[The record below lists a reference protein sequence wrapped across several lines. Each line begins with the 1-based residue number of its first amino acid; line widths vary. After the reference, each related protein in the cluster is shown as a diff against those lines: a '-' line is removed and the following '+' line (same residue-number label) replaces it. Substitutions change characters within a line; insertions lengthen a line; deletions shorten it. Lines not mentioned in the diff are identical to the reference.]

1 MRFSFR
7 VFRVSLG
14 YFTRGIQFLDQC
26 GVDHERLER
35 HEKQNNPIPLL
46 LHPKLIR
53 WPLVFHIATPTP
65 KPSGTIGR
73 TQSLLSN
80 SIVLQPPHHLAS
92 SCPPGRK
99 RGDTIRVKS
108 MRKTRPLL
116 FLLAA
121 LLVTN
126 FQLTKGVWTDE
137 PAPPTA
143 PKRPHSFDFHGTK
156 IDDPYFWMK
165 DKKDPEVIRYLE
177 SENAYRES
185 ITKPLQPFEETLY
198 NEMLSH
204 IKQTDLGVPVQDNGF
219 WYYSRTE
226 EGKQY
231 PFYCRKKG
239 SLESTEEVLLDVNS
253 LAKGKKFL
261 SAQPRGA
268 SDDSRLYAY
277 ATDTTGFREYY
288 LSIKDLSSG
297 KLLEDAFV
305 KVAGFCWASDS
316 KSIYYVT
323 EDAAKRPYQLYRHAI
338 GESRDKDVLVYEE
351 KDELYRV
358 GVSRTLDKKYV
369 IRSSVSSS
377 TSEQAVLDSTSTTG
391 SFGLIAPRS
400 EGIEYAIEHRNGLF
414 HIRTNKDGAVNFKW
428 MTCPVTDTNPK
439 GWKEFQTYDPSVY
452 TENVRLFKEFAVITE
467 RERGIRQLRVFNF
480 SSKDSHRIAFPEPS
494 FSASLGAN
502 PEFNTDA
509 VQLSYTS
516 LVTPPTIYRY
526 NLATKQREVLKQT
539 EVPGG
544 FDAANY
550 VSERIEATAPDG
562 VKVPISL
569 VYRKGVVQ
577 DGQAPLFLY
586 SYGSYG
592 MSTDPTFSASR
603 LVLLDRGV
611 VFALAHIRGGSD
623 LGRQWYLDGKLMK
636 KKNTFT
642 DFIAC
647 ADHLVK
653 EKYGS
658 RDRLAIEGGSAGGLL
673 IGATLNM
680 RPDIC
685 KVAHLAV
692 PFVDVVSTMLDE
704 SLPLTVQE
712 FLEWGNPKEAAAGK
726 YMLEYS
732 PYDNLSKS
740 KYPAILVTTSL
751 NDSQV
756 LYHEPT
762 KYVAKLRTL
771 KTDSNPLL
779 LKCNMDAGHGG
790 ASGRYEALR
799 EKAYELAF
807 LLSRI
812 GIQK

>member
-1 MRFSFR
+1 M
-7 VFRVSLG
+7 
-14 YFTRGIQFLDQC
+14 
-26 GVDHERLER
+26 
-35 HEKQNNPIPLL
+35 
-46 LHPKLIR
+46 KLISFLMTALTLTGS
-53 WPLVFHIATPTP
+53 PLTTAASAQEPPPPIAAK
-65 KPSGTIGR
+65 KPYT
-73 TQSLLSN
+73 
-80 SIVLQPPHHLAS
+80 
-92 SCPPGRK
+92 
-99 RGDTIRVKS
+99 
-108 MRKTRPLL
+108 
-116 FLLAA
+116 F
-121 LLVTN
+121 
-126 FQLTKGVWTDE
+126 E
-137 PAPPTA
+137 
-143 PKRPHSFDFHGTK
+143 FHGTK

-165 DKKDPEVIRYLE
+165 DKENPEVISYLE
-177 SENAYRES
+177 AENAYRES
-185 ITKPLQPFEETLY
+185 ITKSLRPFEETLY

-204 IKQTDLGVPVQDNGF
+204 IKQTDLGVPVRDNGF

-239 SLESTEEVLLDVNS
+239 NLDAQEEVLLDVNA
-253 LAKGKKFL
+253 LAQGKKFL
-261 SAQPRGA
+261 SAQPRGV

-288 LSIKDLSSG
+288 LSIKDLATG
-297 KLLEDAFV
+297 KLVEDAFV
-305 KVAGFCWASDS
+305 KVAGFCWSEDN
-316 KSIYYVT
+316 KTIYYVT
-323 EDAAKRPYQLYRHAI
+323 EDAAKRPYQLYRHVL

-351 KDELYRV
+351 KDELFRV
-358 GVSRTLDKKYV
+358 GVSRTADKKFIV
-369 IRSSVSSS
+369 RSSLSST
-377 TSEQAVLDSTSTTG
+377 TSEQAVLSSTSPDG
-391 SFGLIAPRS
+391 SFRLVAERT
-400 EGIEYAIEHRNGLF
+400 EGVQYSVDHRDGLF
-414 HIRTNKDGAVNFKW
+414 HLRTNKDDAVNFKW
-428 MTCPVTDTNPK
+428 MTCPATDTNPI
-439 GWKEFQTYDPSVY
+439 GWKDFEAYKPTIF
-452 TENVRLFKEFAVITE
+452 TESIRLFKDYVVLTE
-467 RERGIRQLRVFNF
+467 REGGIRQLRVYSFDRKN
-480 SSKDSHRIAFPEPS
+480 SSRIEFPEPS
-494 FSASLGAN
+494 FSASLGMN
-502 PEFNTDA
+502 PEFDTDSI
-509 VQLSYTS
+509 QLSYTS
-516 LVTPPTIYRY
+516 LVTPPTIFRY

-550 VSERIEATAPDG
+550 ASERIEATAPDG

-569 VYRKGVVQ
+569 VYRKGLVK
-577 DGQAPLFLY
+577 DGRAPLFLY

-592 MSTDPTFSASR
+592 ISTDPTFNTSR

-647 ADHLVK
+647 ADHLVQ
-653 EKYGS
+653 EKYGA

-673 IGATLNM
+673 IGATLNL
-680 RPDIC
+680 RPNIC

-692 PFVDVVSTMLDE
+692 PFVDVVSSMLDE

-712 FLEWGNPKEAAAGK
+712 FLEWGNPKEEAAGR

-732 PYDNLSKS
+732 PYDNLSRTN
-740 KYPAILVTTSL
+740 YPTILVTTSL

-771 KTDSNPLL
+771 KTDANPLL

-799 EKAYELAF
+799 EKAYEYAF
-807 LLSRI
+807 LLDQM
-812 GIQK
+812 GVHD

>member
-1 MRFSFR
+1 MTDRMTL
-7 VFRVSLG
+7 VAL
-14 YFTRGIQFLDQC
+14 FLSALQ
-26 GVDHERLER
+26 
-35 HEKQNNPIPLL
+35 
-46 LHPKLIR
+46 
-53 WPLVFHIATPTP
+53 IAIVQVAHATTPEEPTP
-65 KPSGTIGR
+65 P
-73 TQSLLSN
+73 
-80 SIVLQPPHHLAS
+80 VAP
-92 SCPPGRK
+92 
-99 RGDTIRVKS
+99 
-108 MRKTRPLL
+108 TRPY
-116 FLLAA
+116 
-121 LLVTN
+121 T
-126 FQLTKGVWTDE
+126 
-137 PAPPTA
+137 
-143 PKRPHSFDFHGTK
+143 FDFHDKK
-156 IDDPYFWMK
+156 IVDPYFWMK

-177 SENAYRES
+177 AENSYRES
-185 ITKPLQPFEETLY
+185 ITKSLKPFEETLY

-231 PFYCRKKG
+231 PFYCRKNG
-239 SLESTEEVLLDVNS
+239 SLESPEEVLLDVNS
-253 LAKGKKFL
+253 LAQGKKFL

-277 ATDTTGFREYY
+277 VTDTTGFREYY
-288 LSIKDLSSG
+288 LSIKDLSTG
-297 KLLEDAFV
+297 KLVEDAFV
-305 KVAGFCWASDS
+305 KSAGFCWASDN

-323 EDAAKRPYQLYRHAI
+323 EDAAKRPHKLFRHVI
-338 GESRDKDVLVYEE
+338 GEPIDKDVLVYEE

-358 GVSRTLDKKYV
+358 GVGRTSDKKYV
-369 IRSSVSSS
+369 VRSSVSST
-377 TSEQAVLDSTSTTG
+377 TSEQAILSAASTTG
-391 SFGLIAPRS
+391 SFAIVAPRK
-400 EGIEYAIEHRNGLF
+400 EGVEYALDHRDGLF
-414 HIRTNKDGAVNFKW
+414 HIRTNKDGAINFKW
-428 MTCPVTDTNPK
+428 MTCSVSDTDPK
-439 GWKEFQTYDPSVY
+439 GWKEFQVYNPSVF
-452 TENVRLFKEFAVITE
+452 TESIRLFKNYAVLTE
-467 RERGIRQLRVFNF
+467 RERGIRQLRVWNF
-480 SSKDSHRIAFPEPS
+480 SSKDSHRIEFPEPS
-494 FSASLGAN
+494 YTASLSIN
-502 PEFNTDA
+502 PEFDTEV

-526 NLATKQREVLKQT
+526 NLATKQREVLKET

-544 FDAANY
+544 FDAKNY
-550 VSERIEATAPDG
+550 QSERIEATAPDG

-569 VYRKGVVQ
+569 VYRKGVAR
-577 DGQAPLFLY
+577 DGLAPILLY

-592 MSTDPTFSASR
+592 LSSDPTFNATR

-642 DFIAC
+642 DFVAC
-647 ADHLVK
+647 ADHLVNQR
-653 EKYGS
+653 YGS

-673 IGATLNM
+673 IGATLNL
-680 RPDIC
+680 RPDLC

-712 FLEWGNPKEAAAGK
+712 FLEWGNPKESTAGK

-732 PYDNLSKS
+732 PYDNLAAT
-740 KYPAILVTTSL
+740 KYPSILVTTSL

-771 KTDSNPLL
+771 KKDSNPLL

-799 EKAYELAF
+799 EKAYQYAF
-807 LLSRI
+807 LLHEM
-812 GIQK
+812 GVQK